1 MKIQN
6 SNKII
11 SIVLLIL
18 IVGTFSSCK
27 KKGSVT
33 YPVST
38 NYGENIFNLPTGTV
52 LIPGESYSF
61 EANLTKNT
69 TLVVRMTNLSIIPT
83 DPTIQKPRWVYDY
96 VKGWYPD
103 NVINNVQEFKTQTIG
118 NNDFKMVFIGT
129 NGSCKMEVFLNGGVD
144 PSFTKFFTW

>member
-1 MKIQN
+1 MKIQI

-11 SIVLLIL
+11 SFLLL
-18 IVGTFSSCK
+18 LLVVGTFSSCK
-27 KKGSVT
+27 KKGEVT

-52 LIPGESYSF
+52 LIPGESYSL

-69 TLVVRMTNLSIIPT
+69 TLLVKLTNLT
-83 DPTIQKPRWVYDY
+83 DLPVEQKPRWNYDY

-103 NVINNVQEFKTQTIG
+103 NLKEGNQEFKTQTIG
-118 NNDFKMVFIGT
+118 NNDLKIVFTDT
-129 NGSCKMEVFLNGGVD
+129 NGSCKLEAFLNGEVD

>member
-1 MKIQN
+1 MKIQI

-11 SIVLLIL
+11 SFLLL
-18 IVGTFSSCK
+18 LLVVGTFSSCK
-27 KKGSVT
+27 KKGEVT

-52 LIPGESYSF
+52 LIPGESYSL

-69 TLVVRMTNLSIIPT
+69 TLLVKLTNLT
-83 DPTIQKPRWVYDY
+83 DLPVEQKPRWNYDY

-103 NVINNVQEFKTQTIG
+103 NLKEGNQEFKTQTIG
-118 NNDFKMVFIGT
+118 NNDLKIVFTGT
-129 NGSCKMEVFLNGGVD
+129 NGSCKLEAFLNGEVD

>member
-1 MKIQN
+1 MKIQY

-11 SIVLLIL
+11 SILLLIL
-18 IVGTFSSCK
+18 VIGTFSSCK

-33 YPVST
+33 YPKST
-38 NYGENIFNLPTGTV
+38 NYGENIFNLTTGAV

-69 TLVVRMTNLSIIPT
+69 TIVVRMTNSSIMPT
-83 DPTIQKPRWVYDY
+83 DPTIQKPRWVYDF

-103 NVINNVQEFKTQTIG
+103 NVINDAQEFKTQTIG

-129 NGSCKMEVFLNGGVD
+129 NGSCKMEVFLNGGLE

>member
-11 SIVLLIL
+11 SFLFLVLML
-18 IVGTFSSCK
+18 GTFLSCK
-27 KKGSVT
+27 KKGEVN

-38 NYGENIFNLPTGTV
+38 NYGENLFNLPTGTV
-52 LIPGESYSF
+52 LTPGESYSF
-61 EANLTKNT
+61 EANLTKNA
-69 TLVVRMTNLSIIPT
+69 TLLVKLTNLT
-83 DPTIQKPRWVYDY
+83 DLPVNQKPRWNIDY

-103 NVINNVQEFKTQTIG
+103 NLINGNQEFKTQTIG
-118 NNDFKMVFIGT
+118 NNDLKMVFTGT
-129 NGSCKMEVFLNGGVD
+129 KGSVKLEAFLNGGVE